1 MNFNV
6 ITVNGKAVPTYD
18 KATDIRPDV
27 YNALNIRKRSP
38 TQRGSWFMFPDF
50 GLDLSNIKVVTN
62 ETVALFK
69 QEIEKALAYL
79 IDALKVARLVV
90 TTEVD
95 PQDRNRI
102 NARIEIIQLSQI
114 PMLFVAFVCVGGPSP
129 EFSVT

>member
-1 MNFNV
+1 MFQ
-6 ITVNGKAVPTYD
+6 
-18 KATDIRPDV
+18 DV
-27 YNALNIRKRSP
+27 
-38 TQRGSWFMFPDF
+38 

-69 QEIEKALAYL
+69 QEKEKALAYL
-79 IDALKVARLVV
+79 IDALKVAKLVG

-102 NARIEIIQLSQI
+102 NARIEIIQLDQI
-114 PMLFVAFVCVGGPSP
+114 PMLFVAVVCVGGPSP

>member
-1 MNFNV
+1 MDFNV

-18 KATDIRPDV
+18 KATDIRPTV
-27 YNALNIRKRSP
+27 YNALNIRKRSS
-38 TQRGSWFMFPDF
+38 TQRGSWFMFQDF

-79 IDALKVARLVV
+79 IDALKVAKLVV

-102 NARIEIIQLSQI
+102 NARIEIIQLDQI